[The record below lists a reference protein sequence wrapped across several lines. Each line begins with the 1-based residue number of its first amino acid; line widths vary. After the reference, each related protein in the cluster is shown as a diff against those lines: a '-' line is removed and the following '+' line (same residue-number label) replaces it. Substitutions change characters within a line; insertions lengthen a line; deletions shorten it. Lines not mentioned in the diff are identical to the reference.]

1 MRLTWTRL
9 AVLVFVLAFVLGAV
23 GVSWAQDQA
32 APAKKDLA
40 FQNDAALIIFYIK
53 PDKTADFEELMTKL
67 KDGLAKMEAPEV
79 KQQTASMKLFKTA
92 VVAGAPTATYFL
104 IADPVVK
111 NTEYW
116 IMSLLY
122 KAYPNEAQALFAKWQ
137 DVKAATPA
145 QPSLFDLTQVI
156 KFQ

>member
-1 MRLTWTRL
+1 MRLTWIRL
-9 AVLVFVLAFVLGAV
+9 AVLVFAVAFVLGAV
-23 GVSWAQDQA
+23 GVSSAQEQA

-40 FQNDAALIIFYIK
+40 FQNDAGLIIFYIK
-53 PDKTADFEELMTKL
+53 PDKTADFEDLMTKL
-67 KDGLAKMEAPEV
+67 KDGLAKMEGPEF
-79 KQQTASMKLFKTA
+79 KQQAAGMKLFKTA
-92 VVAGAPTATYFL
+92 VPSGAPSATYFL

-122 KAYPNEAQALFAKWQ
+122 KAYPADAQALFQKWQ

-145 QPSLFDLTQVI
+145 QPSLFDLTLVMKLQ
-156 KFQ
+156 

>member
-9 AVLVFVLAFVLGAV
+9 GVLVFALALVLGAA
-23 GVSWAQDQA
+23 GVASAQEQA

-40 FQNDAALIIFYIK
+40 FQNDAAVIIFYIK

-67 KDGLAKMEAPEV
+67 KDGMAKMEAPEV
-79 KQQTASMKLFKTA
+79 KQQMASMKLFKTA
-92 VVAGAPTATYFL
+92 VPAGAPYATYFL

-116 IMSLLY
+116 VMSLLY
-122 KAYPNEAQALFAKWQ
+122 KAYPNDTQALFAKWQ
-137 DVKAATPA
+137 DVKAAQPA
-145 QPSLFDLTQVI
+145 QPGIFDLTQVI